1 MLKSKQRQEGSRKPR
16 ARKPLAEGLQE
27 IRTRRDFTEAELA
40 HIKKR
45 YGELSAKSMTTWHIS
60 KEIARRMERS
70 TTCVNYKIIQ
80 LIKQGELEENPNQKR
95 SRPAKRFTESELDY
109 IKKRWKE
116 LAAKGM
122 NSWQIAREIA
132 GSLRRNAGSVSQKI
146 TQLIEK
152 GELDENPNR
161 REVSA
166 TKRFTESELDYIKK
180 RWKELAAKGMNSWQI
195 AREIAGSLRRNA
207 GSVSQ
212 KITQLIEKGEL
223 DENPNRREVSAT
235 KRFTESELA
244 QIKQRWIE
252 LAAEGRN
259 KGEIARDIAGSLRRN
274 AGSVSHKITQL
285 IEKGELEKNPNRKE
299 TRTRGFFSKMTD
311 DELVVYAKN
320 TIADK
325 GITSRK
331 ELQGEDSGLYRT
343 LSKRGL
349 LDRAFSDVDAELAAS
364 QHERLLDDIREC
376 FDAYTGDAQ

>member
-1 MLKSKQRQEGSRKPR
+1 MVVMLKSKQRQEGSRKPR

-132 GSLRRNAGSVSQKI
+132 GSLRRNAASIDAKI
-146 TQLIEK
+146 RILI
-152 GELDENPNR
+152 
-161 REVSA
+161 
-166 TKRFTESELDYIKK
+166 
-180 RWKELAAKGMNSWQI
+180 KE
-195 AREIAGSLRRNA
+195 
-207 GSVSQ
+207 
-212 KITQLIEKGEL
+212 GEL

-364 QHERLLDDIREC
+364 QHERLLEDIREC